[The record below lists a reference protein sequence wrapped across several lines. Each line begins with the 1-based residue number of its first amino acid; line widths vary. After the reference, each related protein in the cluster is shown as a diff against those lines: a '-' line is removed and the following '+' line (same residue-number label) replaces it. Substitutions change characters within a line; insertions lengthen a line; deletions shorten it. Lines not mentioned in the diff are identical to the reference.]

1 MPDIDSLTQARIDA
15 AERARIA
22 TESTVRGLQGSAYTA
37 ILEWISGTIQ
47 TDAGAIKY
55 TAANLSK
62 VQGLYRLLAG
72 LQRKFQGTMLG
83 DVLDWTG
90 KIVGLNQTYFESFA
104 APAETVEETARRL
117 TLQRWGYNSLTGE
130 LIPGGY
136 FEGLFSNQEISRK
149 LARLVN
155 QAIIQGMPLDNF
167 QKTFKQAFV
176 GKPGEG
182 MLEKHW
188 KTNTFDLFQRIDRTA
203 NLVYADKLGLNYAIY
218 SGTLKDNSRL
228 FCITRVNKVFTRTEI
243 SKWADLNFEGK
254 PKFGYDPFVDCGG
267 FQCRHHLSFVSD
279 GVAEHLRPDL
289 KVK

>member
-1 MPDIDSLTQARIDA
+1 MPIDRFTQARIDA

-47 TDAGAIKY
+47 TDGGAIKY

-117 TLQRWGYNSLTGE
+117 TLQRWGYNTLTKE

-136 FEGLFSNQEISRK
+136 FESLFSNQEIGRK
-149 LARLVN
+149 VATLVN
-155 QAIIQGMPLDNF
+155 QAITQKMPLSDF
-167 QKTFKQAFV
+167 QKLFKSVFV
-176 GKPGEG
+176 GKPGQG

-188 KTNTFDLFQRIDRTA
+188 KTNSFDLFQRIDRSA
-203 NLVYADKLGLNYAIY
+203 NLVYSVKLGLDWAIY
-218 SGTLKDNSRL
+218 SGTLEEDSRPK
-228 FCITRVNKVFTRTEI
+228 CIKSVNKVFSRAEI
-243 SKWADLNFEGK
+243 DGWRNEEFQGK
-254 PKFGYDPFVDCGG
+254 PKIGYDPFTDCAG
-267 FQCRHHLSFVSD
+267 FNCRHHWSWISEGL
-279 GVAEHLRPDL
+279 AQKLRS
-289 KVK
+289 K

>member
-117 TLQRWGYNSLTGE
+117 TLQRWGYNSLKNE

-136 FEGLFSNQEISRK
+136 LEGLFSNQEVARK
-149 LARLVN
+149 VASLMN
-155 QAIIQGMPLDNF
+155 QAITQGMPLKDF
-167 QKTFKQAFV
+167 QKMFKQVFV
-176 GKPGEG
+176 GRPGEG
-182 MLEKHW
+182 MLERHW
-188 KTNTFDLFQRIDRTA
+188 KTNSFDLFQKIDRTA
-203 NLVYADKLGLNYAIY
+203 NLVYADKLGLKYAIY
-218 SGTLKDNSRL
+218 SGTLMETSRP
-228 FCITRVNKVFTRTEI
+228 FCVARANKVFSRPEI
-243 SKWADLNFEGK
+243 KSWQDLTFAGK

-267 FQCRHHLSFVSD
+267 FQCRHHLSWVSD
-279 GVAEHLRPDL
+279 GVAEHLRPEL
-289 KVK
+289 KK